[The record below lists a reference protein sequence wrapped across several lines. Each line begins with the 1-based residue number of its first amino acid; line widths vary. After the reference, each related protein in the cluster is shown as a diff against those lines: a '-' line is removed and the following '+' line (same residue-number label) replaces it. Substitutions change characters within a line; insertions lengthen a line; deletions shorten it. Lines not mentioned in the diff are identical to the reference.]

1 MSKAS
6 QKAFT
11 AIRGKILS
19 GEFPPGSHL
28 KEEELAEVCG
38 VSRTPIRDALR
49 ALAGEDYV
57 KIVPNHGTYVS
68 QWSSSDIED
77 IFALRA
83 MLEGYASRR
92 AAERGA
98 ADLGEKLEA
107 CCDRIDAML
116 ERAGK
121 PDTELFLREN
131 RLFHDLLTEAAESDK
146 LRQLISRLVE
156 QPVVAR
162 TALLFGPADMQRSNA
177 QHREIVAAIRAGNGE
192 WAESVMKS
200 HILAAFTT
208 YRQIYGP
215 AKE

>member
-83 MLEGYASRR
+83 MLEGYA
-92 AAERGA
+92 
-98 ADLGEKLEA
+98 
-107 CCDRIDAML
+107 
-116 ERAGK
+116 
-121 PDTELFLREN
+121 
-131 RLFHDLLTEAAESDK
+131 
-146 LRQLISRLVE
+146 
-156 QPVVAR
+156 
-162 TALLFGPADMQRSNA
+162 
-177 QHREIVAAIRAGNGE
+177 
-192 WAESVMKS
+192 
-200 HILAAFTT
+200 
-208 YRQIYGP
+208 
-215 AKE
+215 

>member
-98 ADLGEKLEA
+98 MDLGEKLEA

-116 ERAGK
+116 ARDGK

-162 TALLFGPADMQRSNA
+162 TAILFGPDDIRRSNA

-215 AKE
+215 ADE